1 MKMQLGLK
9 TEIFFC
15 RNDHLQMVILAKIIS
30 VSFVGGFISVCTMK
44 EVFLLLF
51 CFKFEVLSLQSC
63 WFALQCFTSQEQK
76 KVSS

>member
-30 VSFVGGFISVCTMK
+30 VSFVGGFISVCTSIK
-44 EVFLLLF
+44 SIQCF
-51 CFKFEVLSLQSC
+51 CFSSFVEDVMLLS
-63 WFALQCFTSQEQK
+63 
-76 KVSS
+76 VVVR